1 MRNITGFLLSAA
13 IMAAASLA
21 NPPGIASASDENLS
35 FELVL
40 DVGLV
45 YGYQVG
51 DFAIEGAV
59 QDEGSA
65 FGEFVTMPDGTQTF
79 QLTLVGE
86 NTDWSLDIYD
96 VQGQIGPGFSVIF
109 SSDFFTLV
117 GDAGTYAGVIGS
129 GTASGYTY
137 YSDGTSWGYPGNRQ
151 DWQLSGELIAPPP
164 SPEPPPLPELAI
176 NDVSIVEGQRGS
188 RNVYFTVSLSPA
200 SEEAVSVAYATADG
214 TARESERD
222 YYGTSGVLTIQPGD
236 SSATIGV
243 KVRGDHKREPDETFF
258 VYLGSPIG
266 AVLVDDE
273 GIGTI
278 LNDD

>member
-1 MRNITGFLLSAA
+1 MRNITGFLLPAA
-13 IMAAASLA
+13 MMAAASLA
-21 NPPGIASASDENLS
+21 TPPGIASAGDEDLS

-51 DFAIEGAV
+51 DFAIEGAI

-65 FGEFVTMPDGTQTF
+65 FGEFVTMPDGTQSF
-79 QLTLVGE
+79 QLMLSGE

-117 GDAGTYAGVIGS
+117 GDAGTYAGVMGS

-151 DWQLSGELIAPPP
+151 NWQLSGELIAPLPPPPP
-164 SPEPPPLPELAI
+164 SPTPELAI
-176 NDVSIVEGQRGS
+176 DDVSIVEGNRGT
-188 RNVYFTVSLSPA
+188 RNATFTVALSPA
-200 SEEAVSVAYATADG
+200 SEDTITVEYVTEDG
-214 TARESERD
+214 TARVSKRD
-222 YYGTSGVLTIQPGD
+222 YYAASGVLTFEPGQTTA
-236 SSATIGV
+236 SIAV
-243 KVRGDHKREPDETFF
+243 KVRGDRKREPDETFF
-258 VYLGSPIG
+258 VYLGNPVG
-266 AVLVDDE
+266 AVLADDE